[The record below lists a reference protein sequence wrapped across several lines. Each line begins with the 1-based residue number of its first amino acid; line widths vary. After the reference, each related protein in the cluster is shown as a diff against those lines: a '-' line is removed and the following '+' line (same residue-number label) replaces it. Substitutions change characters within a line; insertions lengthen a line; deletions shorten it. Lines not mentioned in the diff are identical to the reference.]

1 MDLEMSDSQLRAP
14 RALAADAVAWHTEI
28 AARFD
33 SRYEKSASFKERL
46 AVWRDL
52 ITRYGGPKISVLDA
66 GCGSGVFTVEAARR
80 CRAVVGFDASSAMLE
95 IAKRR
100 TIGESNVA
108 LHQARLPDLGF
119 LDGQIFDLIISSSV
133 LEYLDD
139 PWRAVDALTAH
150 LAANGVLLLS
160 VPNGDSLHRKAE
172 ALAYRFTGRPRYY
185 AHVQYVPKASAFKA
199 GLVER
204 GFQIETLQYYG
215 PAPVLSGLGRPF
227 GLSQSTDTLFVL
239 AARKA
244 PLA

>member
-1 MDLEMSDSQLRAP
+1 MSDQQLRASH
-14 RALAADAVAWHTEI
+14 ASAADAVAWHTEI

-46 AVWRDL
+46 AVWRAL
-52 ITRYGGPKISVLDA
+52 ITRYGGPQISVLDA

-80 CRAVVGFDASSAMLE
+80 CRAVVGFDASPAMLD

-100 TIGESNVA
+100 TEGESNVF
-108 LHQARLPDLGF
+108 LHQARLPDLEF
-119 LDGQIFDLIISSSV
+119 LNGQTFDLIISSSV

-139 PWRAVDALTAH
+139 PWRAIDALNTH
-150 LAANGVLLLS
+150 LAPGGVLLLS

-172 ALAYRFTGRPRYY
+172 ALAYRYTGRPRYY
-185 AHVQYVPKASAFKA
+185 AHVQYVPKASDFQA
-199 GLVER
+199 GLVQR

-215 PAPVLSGLGRPF
+215 PAPVLSGLGRPL
-227 GLSQSTDTLFVL
+227 GLSQQTDTLFVL

-244 PLA
+244 FLA